1 MKDLEKT
8 IWLGRECAMNTA
20 ADMPRGAAAEQTR
33 NTHASERQIIALARA
48 IFRAKVFQPI

>member
-1 MKDLEKT
+1 MKDLEQT
-8 IWLGRECAMNTA
+8 ICLGRECAVNTA

-33 NTHASERQIIALARA
+33 NTQASERQIIALARA